1 MYQMNFKNKA
11 ILAYSK
17 NPFILTSKNMQKHY
31 SEKHVVMLEE
41 SKKEVPT
48 FCTIVSSGKGS

>member
-1 MYQMNFKNKA
+1 MNFKNKA